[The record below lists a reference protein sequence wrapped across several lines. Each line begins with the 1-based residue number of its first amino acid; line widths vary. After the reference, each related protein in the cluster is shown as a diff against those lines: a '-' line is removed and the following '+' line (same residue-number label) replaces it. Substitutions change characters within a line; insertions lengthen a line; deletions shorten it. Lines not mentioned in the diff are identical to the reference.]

1 MKNIILLIVFMSL
14 SFIGLTQKTKSIDT
28 SELCIPYNVAQQMLI
43 DLNEYDKLKDISKLE
58 KEEIYQLNNK
68 IVYMEKTIST
78 WQQKDTLNKE
88 IILNVEEKFK
98 IVNNQNE
105 DLRKEV
111 KKLKVKNT
119 MTQIISG
126 VLLTTLTIFSIAK

>member
-1 MKNIILLIVFMSL
+1 MKNIILIIVFMSL

-78 WQQKDTLNKE
+78 WQQKDTLNKD

>member
-1 MKNIILLIVFMSL
+1 MSL

>member
-14 SFIGLTQKTKSIDT
+14 SFIGLTQKTKSVDT
-28 SELCIPYNVAQQMLI
+28 SELCIPYNVAQQMVI
-43 DLNEYDKLKDISKLE
+43 DLNEYDKLKELSKLD

-78 WQQKDTLNKE
+78 WEQKDTLNKD

>member
-1 MKNIILLIVFMSL
+1 
-14 SFIGLTQKTKSIDT
+14 
-28 SELCIPYNVAQQMLI
+28 MLI

-78 WQQKDTLNKE
+78 WQQKDTLNKD

>member
-43 DLNEYDKLKDISKLE
+43 DLNEYDKLKELSKLD

-78 WQQKDTLNKE
+78 WEQKDTLNKD

>member
-14 SFIGLTQKTKSIDT
+14 SFIGLTKKKKSVDK

-43 DLNEYDKLKDISKLE
+43 DLNEYDKLKELSKLD

-78 WQQKDTLNKE
+78 WEQKDTLNKD

>member
-14 SFIGLTQKTKSIDT
+14 SFIGLTQKTKSVDT

-43 DLNEYDKLKDISKLE
+43 DLNEYDKLKELSKLD

-78 WQQKDTLNKE
+78 WEQKDTLNKD

>member
-78 WQQKDTLNKE
+78 WQQKDTLNKD

>member
-1 MKNIILLIVFMSL
+1 MSL

-43 DLNEYDKLKDISKLE
+43 DLNEYDKLKELSKLD

-78 WQQKDTLNKE
+78 WEQKDTLNKD

>member
-1 MKNIILLIVFMSL
+1 M
-14 SFIGLTQKTKSIDT
+14 GTKRH
-28 SELCIPYNVAQQMLI
+28 
-43 DLNEYDKLKDISKLE
+43 
-58 KEEIYQLNNK
+58 
-68 IVYMEKTIST
+68 
-78 WQQKDTLNKE
+78 
-88 IILNVEEKFK
+88 
-98 IVNNQNE
+98 QNE

>member
-1 MKNIILLIVFMSL
+1 
-14 SFIGLTQKTKSIDT
+14 
-28 SELCIPYNVAQQMLI
+28 
-43 DLNEYDKLKDISKLE
+43 
-58 KEEIYQLNNK
+58 
-68 IVYMEKTIST
+68 MEKTIST
-78 WQQKDTLNKE
+78 WEQKDTLNKD

>member
-14 SFIGLTQKTKSIDT
+14 SFIGLTQKTKSVDT

-43 DLNEYDKLKDISKLE
+43 DLNEYDKLKELSKLD

-78 WQQKDTLNKE
+78 WEQKDTLNKE